1 MKNFLT
7 SGGHPTAAA
16 ATVRAGEPTQPRGLI
31 EPLKGAAPP
40 TTWPELVEELPGR
53 GARPIDSL
61 DVDGTPPCGG
71 LCAPGDDPA
80 FNGGPI
86 QGARPVGKLN
96 APAKP
101 RTASDILREMAQTM
115 DDRNDQYHDNW
126 RMIAPMLKIL
136 FPKGVPPEMVT
147 QDFWHL
153 FELLL
158 VKIARF
164 ASTNCTHIDS
174 IHDAG
179 AYCGFVQLAI
189 EETLKDSK

>member
-1 MKNFLT
+1 MSANMNSPHPAAVAARNAAERLGLLDEEGPDADDFLP
-7 SGGHPTAAA
+7 SGG
-16 ATVRAGEPTQPRGLI
+16 I
-31 EPLKGAAPP
+31 YAP
-40 TTWPELVEELPGR
+40 V
-53 GARPIDSL
+53 
-61 DVDGTPPCGG
+61 
-71 LCAPGDDPA
+71 
-80 FNGGPI
+80 
-86 QGARPVGKLN
+86 QGARPRN
-96 APAKP
+96 APCRKAAAP

-115 DDRNDQYHDNW
+115 DDRNALYHDNW

-136 FPKGVPPEMVT
+136 FPKGIPPELVT

-164 ASTNCTHIDS
+164 TSSNCTHLDS

-189 EETLKDSK
+189 EETLKETK